1 MKKRNTLMVV
11 FMAVFVALYFWYLCD
26 KSVSEG
32 IPVYSATGL
41 WWYDFIIML
50 LASTIPSKWIADKI
64 CHIPMEHTFKYSFV
78 KWTLYVVIAL
88 MIGMTYGYIME
99 FYGFGQFDLSTWTE
113 KLIMFVIAAIVISII
128 NKILPKFI
136 KK

>member
-1 MKKRNTLMVV
+1 MKKRNALMAV
-11 FMAVFVALYFWYLCD
+11 FMAVFIALYFWYLHN

-32 IPVYSATGL
+32 IPVYSSTGL

-64 CHIPMEHTFKYSFV
+64 CHIPTEHTFKYSFV
-78 KWTLYVVIAL
+78 KWTLYIVIAL
-88 MIGMTYGYIME
+88 MIGMTYGYIIE
-99 FYGFGQFDLSTWTE
+99 LYGFGQLDLSTWNG
-113 KLIMFVIAAIVISII
+113 KLIMFVIAAIVILTID
-128 NKILPKFI
+128 NILPKFI